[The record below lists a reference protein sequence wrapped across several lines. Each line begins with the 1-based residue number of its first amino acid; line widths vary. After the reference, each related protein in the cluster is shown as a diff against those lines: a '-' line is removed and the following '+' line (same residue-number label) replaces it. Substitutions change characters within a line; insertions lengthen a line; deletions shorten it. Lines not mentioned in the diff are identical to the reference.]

1 MAADVC
7 EAIRYHLPS
16 VPACCGSPC
25 GGDVGLGV
33 MFLPNRMWWG
43 GSLHL
48 GGHFCCGVSAY
59 RVEIA

>member
-1 MAADVC
+1 MATDVC